1 MHIGIDETPTAGPG
15 DCHIKG
21 GYVSGET
28 TWTVK
33 LACVS
38 FYKNLAEGLPPGGG
52 IFIVMN
58 AKNGAPLAVIQENR
72 FLTDVRTGA
81 AGAVSVKYLTKPT
94 DTAVGFIG
102 TGAIAKSMARA
113 TAAIRP
119 GYIGFAYGH
128 DAAMAKSFCEDMKK
142 ELGCEFHVVDSAEE
156 LCAKSKVIFTQ
167 TPGSTTVLEKSW
179 LQPGTTII
187 ASGSDQPTKQ
197 EIPVDVMTAGKY
209 VCDLIGQV

>member
-21 GYVSGET
+21 GYVSGAP

-38 FYKNLAEGLPPGGG
+38 FYKNVAEGMPAGGG

-81 AGAVSVKYLTKPT
+81 AGAVSVKHLSKPT
-94 DTAVGFIG
+94 DKNIGFIG

-113 TAAIRP
+113 TAVVRP
-119 GYIGFAYGH
+119 GYTGYAYGH
-128 DAAMAKSFCEDMKK
+128 DAAMSKQFCEDMKK
-142 ELGCEFHVVDSAEE
+142 VMNWPKGLTEKLYIYNINLAS
-156 LCAKSKVIFTQ
+156 VI
-167 TPGSTTVLEKSW
+167 TPSCTTLMPLKRKHYTNGMRRGNLSISVYIYRSNN
-179 LQPGTTII
+179 
-187 ASGSDQPTKQ
+187 
-197 EIPVDVMTAGKY
+197 
-209 VCDLIGQV
+209 